1 MSDASSE
8 GSLEQRL
15 ALVLRGV
22 QRMADNLGAIEQR
35 LPQFADAAQLKALS
49 DRVDE
54 YRVRS
59 RTEMTQ
65 LADVMTT
72 MARAVDVVMR
82 EQQALTEAV
91 RGLRTELASMSV
103 PALDQGPLREDLRRG
118 FDRVLGAV
126 SSVET
131 SVSGEVR
138 ALDARVGAMSDDL
151 RILRV
156 LRDGLTALASD
167 VDSVRQLA
175 AKSATSQQMVDVT
188 RELSTVLREIESAR
202 AQVLEVDR
210 TPAQV
215 ERDVVTVSTDVDELG
230 RRIDRLADVVEQH
243 MGRPSD
249 PGEPEAAPA
258 PPAEP
263 PALRQ
268 PDTADE
274 LAERLRRMS
283 QSARQLGNGVLEDL
297 RGRRRKQR

>member
-1 MSDASSE
+1 VSDASTE

-15 ALVLRGV
+15 TLVLRGV
-22 QRMADNLGAIEQR
+22 QRMADNLGAIEER
-35 LPQFADAAQLKALS
+35 LPQFADAAQLRALS

-59 RTEMTQ
+59 RGEMTQ

-91 RGLRTELASMSV
+91 RGLRSELASLSL
-103 PALDQGPLREDLRRG
+103 PELDQGPLRDDLRRG

-126 SSVET
+126 SSAES
-131 SVSGEVR
+131 SVSSEVR

-151 RILRV
+151 RVVRV

-175 AKSATSQQMVDVT
+175 AKSATSQQMSDVT
-188 RELSTVLREIESAR
+188 RELSAVLREIESAR
-202 AQVLEVDR
+202 AQVLEVER
-210 TPAQV
+210 APAATV
-215 ERDVVTVSTDVDELG
+215 EREVVTVTADVDALG
-230 RRIDRLADVVEQH
+230 QRIDRLADVVEQ
-243 MGRPSD
+243 RL
-249 PGEPEAAPA
+249 
-258 PPAEP
+258 AEP
-263 PALRQ
+263 PAPPPAMIEQ
-268 PDTADE
+268 PVAGREPDAADE

-297 RGRRRKQR
+297 RNRRKKPRR